1 MPKQNIKELYKIGT
15 FEFRKDYRIKISEN
29 THSIGSETET
39 IELLDPKDLEQI
51 QREKFKILHIGAIQ
65 VAAKP
70 LTRLGLDKPIC
81 ICLRDARHNQFQDS
95 LLGLMQANTSYGPVY
110 FTCYPNLELDCMNDK
125 SIHKAL
131 TLNIQTQNYD
141 MDPRSRNI
149 LIVYKIYYKV
159 MTSVV
164 NPNCLLS
171 SPKDQTLIWQANE
184 KNSTVIIPKPIPW
197 ECLTQSSEWNFKQLL
212 APKPIEH
219 PKLLSITE
227 DGQGNVQIN
236 FEHRKENLTRTY
248 SARSSNSFLE
258 IRTPSRRSNA
268 QSNLNLEEVDYSST
282 IPDLKYTKP
291 EPNIQNSPNRSPT
304 YSQMMSPNDESAQLN
319 MMTAENIFE
328 IDKEYLRNEAKS
340 KEHVDKAKWFFLT
353 LSNEIKEKF
362 RKQWY
367 QTMETMEMNIP
378 MFTYFDIYAA
388 NNQIKYPFAKINMF
402 QKEWKS
408 NISSDKKIVS
418 THPPL
423 EEIKIKAQGV
433 EIVASPLK
441 HISSNEDENRMTKL
455 KDIKGIQ
462 QQNNFT
468 NQILGAISTQLN
480 RMESK
485 YFTKNYKPEKEEK
498 EIKNEN
504 PLFKPIKPLKLG
516 GNKSNDELIKILTQK
531 LTGMEIKDPSCSKNQ
546 VNFLSGSETSSI
558 ASEQL
563 IENLQT
569 SDQEEEQINKLKTW
583 HKRSKNFYQ
592 RPTPPDL
599 QFEERQP
606 KQNSYNSGDIY
617 SWNIDGLSE
626 HEIFIVLRQMQ
637 MAATAYLQSDD
648 DWNAVQLL
656 LAGFNGS
663 LKFWWDNYLTEK
675 ERFQVS
681 KSINEEGEQDAVIR
695 LVYAITKHF
704 IGDPNTFGERTS
716 EILQNLRCR
725 TLSDFKWYHD
735 VFIATLM
742 IRADARASYWKER
755 FLYGLPKAFNER
767 VQESLREKHGGTI
780 PFDSLTYGDLIS
792 TVKKEGLK
800 LCSQLK
806 LQYQFKKDLKAS
818 RKDLG
823 SFCAKY
829 GISMPTPP
837 SQIIKKQK
845 PYRETPFKTKNF
857 IRKKD
862 KPYKKFKKFN
872 SQKSN
877 EQKSNKKEVRCFKWG
892 QKGHIAPNCKNKANV
907 LSDKEEEYYSENTS
921 SSETDKSQNDP
932 EKEIEKIENCLC
944 QINMLTTDQE
954 LLLEMID
961 QIEDRDAKAKYIRKV
976 LEQQNSKPKPKI
988 ILSNAYQ
995 MKDLFQYY
1003 KKQEPATL
1011 QDLQEEV
1018 KQIKIQIEELKLFNQ
1033 SMDTRITNLEHQK
1046 EVLTSE
1052 TNEDLETFVHSMTIV
1067 QKQRWYTKVILKIN
1081 PNYQGTFIALIDS
1094 GADLN
1099 CIQEGLIPTV
1109 YFVKTS
1115 QRLSTASNDPLKVQ
1129 YKIPQGHIC
1138 KKGICIKTSFLLVK
1152 NISHQIVLGTPFLT
1166 QLYPFQIDNQGLRT
1180 KYNDQEILF
1189 EFIKGIEVK
1198 EINQVQDFIYLV
1210 QQKQKQ
1216 VKFL

>member
-1 MPKQNIKELYKIGT
+1 MVPLNVRIPITVERVEMSNFIKKFVGTSSSTSSSRMDEQLRQIQENTQKFENKLSVSIEDWEQYIKNWEMPKQNIKELYKIGT

-29 THSIGSETET
+29 THSIGTETET

-51 QREKFKILHIGAIQ
+51 QKEKYKILHIGAIQ

-149 LIVYKIYYKV
+149 LIVYRIYYKV

-219 PKLLSITE
+219 PKLLSIME

-236 FEHRKENLTRTY
+236 FESRKENLTRTY

-268 QSNLNLEEVDYSST
+268 QSNLNLEDVDYSST

-291 EPNIQNSPNRSPT
+291 ELNIQNSPDRSPT
-304 YSQMMSPNDESAQLN
+304 YSQMMSSNDEPAQLN

-328 IDKEYLRNEAKS
+328 IDKAYLRKEAKS
-340 KEHVDKAKWFFLT
+340 KEHVEKAKWFFST
-353 LSNEIKEKF
+353 LSNDIKEKF

-408 NISSDKKIVS
+408 NTISEKKIVS

-433 EIVASPLK
+433 EIIASPFK
-441 HISSNEDENRMTKL
+441 TTSNEDENRMTKL
-455 KDIKGIQ
+455 KDIRSIQ
-462 QQNNFT
+462 QQNNFS
-468 NQILGAISTQLN
+468 NQILGTISTQLN
-480 RMESK
+480 RIESK
-485 YFTKNYKPEKEEK
+485 YFTKDYKIDKENPEKEEEK
-498 EIKNEN
+498 EIKGN

-583 HKRSKNFYQ
+583 HKRSKKFYQ

-599 QFEERQP
+599 QFEEKQP
-606 KQNSYNSGDIY
+606 KQNSYNSNDIY
-617 SWNIDGLSE
+617 SWNIDGLSDY
-626 HEIFIVLRQMQ
+626 EILNVLFQMQ
-637 MAATAYLQSDD
+637 MVATAYLQTGD
-648 DWNAVQLL
+648 DWNAVQLI
-656 LAGFNGS
+656 LAGFSGT
-663 LKFWWDNYLTEK
+663 LRFWWDNYLTEK
-675 ERFQVS
+675 ERFHVS
-681 KSINEEGEQDAVIR
+681 KSINEQGEQNAVLR

-704 IGDPNTFGERTS
+704 VGDPNTFGSRTS
-716 EILQNLRCR
+716 EILQNIRCR

-735 VFIATLM
+735 VFLATLM
-742 IRADARASYWKER
+742 VREDARASFWKER
-755 FLYGLPKAFNER
+755 FLYGLPKAFSTK
-767 VQESLREKHGGTI
+767 VQESLREKNGGTI
-780 PFDSLTYGDLIS
+780 PYDSLTYGDLIS
-792 TVKKEGLK
+792 IVKSEGLK

-806 LQYQFKKDLKAS
+806 LQYQ
-818 RKDLG
+818 
-823 SFCAKY
+823 
-829 GISMPTPP
+829 I
-837 SQIIKKQK
+837 
-845 PYRETPFKTKNF
+845 
-857 IRKKD
+857 
-862 KPYKKFKKFN
+862 
-872 SQKSN
+872 
-877 EQKSNKKEVRCFKWG
+877 
-892 QKGHIAPNCKNKANV
+892 
-907 LSDKEEEYYSENTS
+907 
-921 SSETDKSQNDP
+921 
-932 EKEIEKIENCLC
+932 
-944 QINMLTTDQE
+944 
-954 LLLEMID
+954 
-961 QIEDRDAKAKYIRKV
+961 
-976 LEQQNSKPKPKI
+976 
-988 ILSNAYQ
+988 
-995 MKDLFQYY
+995 
-1003 KKQEPATL
+1003 
-1011 QDLQEEV
+1011 
-1018 KQIKIQIEELKLFNQ
+1018 
-1033 SMDTRITNLEHQK
+1033 
-1046 EVLTSE
+1046 
-1052 TNEDLETFVHSMTIV
+1052 
-1067 QKQRWYTKVILKIN
+1067 
-1081 PNYQGTFIALIDS
+1081 
-1094 GADLN
+1094 
-1099 CIQEGLIPTV
+1099 
-1109 YFVKTS
+1109 
-1115 QRLSTASNDPLKVQ
+1115 
-1129 YKIPQGHIC
+1129 
-1138 KKGICIKTSFLLVK
+1138 
-1152 NISHQIVLGTPFLT
+1152 
-1166 QLYPFQIDNQGLRT
+1166 
-1180 KYNDQEILF
+1180 
-1189 EFIKGIEVK
+1189 
-1198 EINQVQDFIYLV
+1198 
-1210 QQKQKQ
+1210 
-1216 VKFL
+1216 